1 MLTAHEAAELEALAV
16 LVVELTRSLLL
27 ESTLVLLEELLFDDE
42 LELVDSVVGAAA
54 ELLEEL
60 ELEEP
65 APGMVSW
72 SPG

>member
-1 MLTAHEAAELEALAV
+1 MLTAHEEAELEALAV

-54 ELLEEL
+54 ALLEEL